1 VIRHARYDRVMA
13 ARIDRLEGTLASWNQ
28 ERGFGFITPATC
40 GPQVFAHI
48 RAFPHGTQPEV
59 GTHLSYEVEVT
70 PDGKTRA
77 RFVRVAGTA
86 PIQTYGTTRASI
98 LSFLPIALFIVI
110 YIVVTILWH
119 PPYWVLFVYL
129 GTSLLCILVYSLD
142 KSAAALGRW
151 RVSESALLLLGLAG
165 GWPGA
170 ILAQRLLHHKTK
182 KRSFQAAFAGSVIV
196 NIIAFVLLS
205 SPLVAALESLSAP
218 V

>member
-1 VIRHARYDRVMA
+1 MARRK
-13 ARIDRLEGTLASWNQ
+13 RRRQ
-28 ERGFGFITPATC
+28 
-40 GPQVFAHI
+40 Q
-48 RAFPHGTQPEV
+48 
-59 GTHLSYEVEVT
+59 
-70 PDGKTRA
+70 
-77 RFVRVAGTA
+77 
-86 PIQTYGTTRASI
+86 I